1 MGQVRR
7 GGEPVPQPT
16 PTSAYS
22 PRTTRTRMSASERL
36 TQILTVSAGLI
47 AERGFRG
54 LTLRD
59 VALECGITEGGV
71 LHHVGT
77 KEQLLVAVLEYR
89 DALDLAQLADLLGVE
104 ADVFDT
110 GREAPVGLR
119 ELCAA
124 LVRRNAGQPEI
135 VRLYTVLNGESLD
148 PAHPAHEYFLTR
160 ERWALDLFAS
170 AAGGAGDAGAE
181 RRALQVLAAMDGLQL
196 RWLRDLDGIDLVA
209 EWDAIADRLLEG

>member
-1 MGQVRR
+1 
-7 GGEPVPQPT
+7 VPQPIPAT
-16 PTSAYS
+16 PYS
-22 PRTTRTRMSASERL
+22 PRTARTRMSASQRL

-54 LTLRD
+54 FTLRD

-71 LHHVGT
+71 LHHVGS

-89 DALDLAQLADLLGVE
+89 DALDLAQLAELLGVGP
-104 ADVFDT
+104 DVFDT
-110 GREAPVGLR
+110 GRDAPVGLR

-148 PAHPAHEYFLTR
+148 PAHPAHAYFLAR

-170 AAGGAGDAGAE
+170 AADPALGDRATQ
-181 RRALQVLAAMDGLQL
+181 ALQVLSIMDGLQL
-196 RWLRDLDGIDLVA
+196 RWLRDLEGIDLVA
-209 EWDAIADRLLEG
+209 EWDAIADRLLAARAR

>member
-1 MGQVRR
+1 MP
-7 GGEPVPQPT
+7 EPIPAT
-16 PTSAYS
+16 AYS

-36 TQILTVSAGLI
+36 TQILTVSATLI

-71 LHHVGT
+71 LHHVGS

-104 ADVFDT
+104 PEVFDT
-110 GREAPVGLR
+110 GRDSPVDLR
-119 ELCAA
+119 TLCAA
-124 LVRRNAGQPEI
+124 LVSRNAGQPEI

-148 PAHPAHEYFLTR
+148 PTHPAHEYFLAR
-160 ERWALDLFAS
+160 ERWALDLFESAS
-170 AAGGAGDAGAE
+170 GLTGRAG
-181 RRALQVLAAMDGLQL
+181 RTQALQVLSAMDGLQL

-209 EWDAIADRLLEG
+209 EWDAVADRLIAP